1 MRACPRSR
9 LLTPLHLLAIA
20 LCCVPLGACLGLDT
34 GPGLTF
40 DQDIVAEGEALADFV
55 RAQGNTAAIAIS
67 GQIVGRLPCD
77 QIGIDIDESGSA
89 VDVTITVDGNRNAC
103 NGIAPTTWA
112 YVANIVNLDAGQKN
126 LRVDYRFRGVEGSV
140 AGVRL
145 DTTVTVR

>member
-1 MRACPRSR
+1 MRACPRTR

-67 GQIVGRLPCD
+67 GRIVGKLPCD
-77 QIGIDIDESGSA
+77 QLA
-89 VDVTITVDGNRNAC
+89 VDVEERGSTIDFTVTLDADRNAC

-112 YVANIVNLDAGQKN
+112 YVANVVNLDPGEKN
-126 LRVDYRFRGVEGSV
+126 VQVLYRFRGTDGV